1 MSPPPTQ
8 PFLYHI
14 TPVDNLPSIAGDGV
28 LWPEATMDSRG
39 GPPVMIGIS
48 KIKKR
53 RLTLPVP
60 CHPGT
65 CVGDYVPFYFCPR
78 SVMLYLIHR
87 GNHPDLGYRDGQGKI
102 VHLETNLHS
111 VVAWANSVNCPWAF
125 SLSNAG
131 AYYTQ
136 FDCSISGLDRLDWA
150 AIANTDFRHPDVQ
163 ESKQAEFLVHK
174 SFPWSLVTRVGVY
187 SREVQTAAYRAIQS
201 GSHRPAIE
209 VMPNWYY

>member
-1 MSPPPTQ
+1 MGSLPPVPKV
-8 PFLYHI
+8 YHI
-14 TPVDNLPSIAGDGV
+14 THVDDLPSIAGDGEI
-28 LWPEATMDSRG
+28 WSDAIMASRG
-39 GPPVMIGIS
+39 GPPVMIGMS
-48 KIKKR
+48 EIKKR

-65 CVGDYVPFYFCPR
+65 CVGDYVPFNFCPR
-78 SVMLYLIHR
+78 SVMLYVIHK
-87 GNHPDLGYRDGQGKI
+87 GNNPGLAYKDGQGKI
-102 VHLETNLHS
+102 VHLEADLHS
-111 VVAWANSVNCPWAF
+111 VVTWARRVNRPWAF
-125 SLSNAG
+125 SLSNAS

-136 FDCSISGLDRLDWA
+136 FDCNVERLDRLDWA
-150 AIANTDFRHPDVQ
+150 AIANRDFRDPDVQ
-163 ESKQAEFLVHK
+163 EAKQAEFLVYG